1 MEIIDIYGLI
11 YIKQIVGIV
20 AIVIIVAFFDI
31 CHNSRKRDSPPMMSY
46 KQYQV
51 ACGGVREQIKMAQ
64 KLHCPHMER
73 KYKQA
78 LLRLQTR
85 FLKPDKAGMEVYNID
100 KNMNTTTYYHL

>member
-1 MEIIDIYGLI
+1 
-11 YIKQIVGIV
+11 
-20 AIVIIVAFFDI
+20 
-31 CHNSRKRDSPPMMSY
+31 MMSY

-85 FLKPDKAGMEVYNID
+85 FLKPDNQEVYGKLVLNHY
-100 KNMNTTTYYHL
+100 NL

>member
-1 MEIIDIYGLI
+1 
-11 YIKQIVGIV
+11 
-20 AIVIIVAFFDI
+20 
-31 CHNSRKRDSPPMMSY
+31 MSY

-85 FLKPDKAGMEVYNID
+85 FLKPDHQEVCGKLVLNHYN
-100 KNMNTTTYYHL
+100 L

>member
-1 MEIIDIYGLI
+1 
-11 YIKQIVGIV
+11 
-20 AIVIIVAFFDI
+20 
-31 CHNSRKRDSPPMMSY
+31 MMSY

-85 FLKPDKAGMEVYNID
+85 FLKPDRQEVYGKLVSNHY
-100 KNMNTTTYYHL
+100 NL

>member
-1 MEIIDIYGLI
+1 
-11 YIKQIVGIV
+11 
-20 AIVIIVAFFDI
+20 
-31 CHNSRKRDSPPMMSY
+31 MMSY

-78 LLRLQTR
+78 LLKLQAR
-85 FLKPDKAGMEVYNID
+85 FLKPDRQEVYGKLVLNHY
-100 KNMNTTTYYHL
+100 NL